1 MNAIKTLRLAR
12 AWSQEQLAELASL
25 SVRTVQRIENGER
38 ASLETLSAIAAAF
51 GVNVT
56 DLMPEE
62 GEQSLSSE
70 SLEQRIKDAK
80 QQVWQESR
88 FWRGLILYIVVN
100 AGLFTLNR
108 INSPE
113 NHWFLWPLVI
123 WGAFLVLSALKVFWL
138 RDRWQRWEQA
148 RIQRVLRR
156 P

>member
-1 MNAIKTLRLAR
+1 MHSIKTLRLAR

-51 GVNVT
+51 GVNVA

-62 GEQSLSSE
+62 SEQSLSGE
-70 SLEQRIKDAK
+70 SLEQRIQDAR
-80 QQVWQESR
+80 QQVLQESR
-88 FWRGLILYIVVN
+88 FWRGLLVYIVVN
-100 AGLFTLNR
+100 AGLFVV
-108 INSPE
+108 NSTTAP
-113 NHWFLWPLVI
+113 NTRWFIWPLMI
-123 WGAFLVLSALKVFWL
+123 WGLLLALKAVKVFWL
-138 RDRWQRWEQA
+138 RDRWARWEQA